1 MLGTGR
7 GVDHRI
13 CVEMLAVRH
22 HDDAMSGCNYRF
34 GLVGHEIEGAR
45 RVALTGGGSRAWL
58 RGAAF
63 IAAAVATSACSWGP
77 DMSEFRLPNRNT
89 FLPSST
95 AAYVGPVSR
104 TGPVGPADLVDGQG
118 YCSGGAG
125 QGAPDAASTAR
136 GVGLEMTECE
146 VVRSLGPPQSA
157 EIGGEGTGV
166 RSTVLTYRSGDRP
179 GIYRFSGGRLK
190 TIEQGDEPLPA
201 VKKPPAKKPK
211 SA

>member
-1 MLGTGR
+1 M
-7 GVDHRI
+7 
-13 CVEMLAVRH
+13 
-22 HDDAMSGCNYRF
+22 
-34 GLVGHEIEGAR
+34 
-45 RVALTGGGSRAWL
+45 ALTGGGLRAWL
-58 RGAAF
+58 RGVAF
-63 IAAAVATSACSWGP
+63 CAAAVAISACSWGP

-118 YCSGGAG
+118 TCSGGAG
-125 QGAPDAASTAR
+125 QGSPDAASAAR

-146 VVRSLGPPQSA
+146 VVRSLGPPQAA
-157 EIGGEGTGV
+157 EIGSEGNGV
-166 RSTVLTYRSGDRP
+166 RSSVLTYRSGDRP

-190 TIEQGDEPLPA
+190 SIEQGDEPLPPA
-201 VKKPPAKKPK
+201 SKKPPAKKPK

>member
-1 MLGTGR
+1 
-7 GVDHRI
+7 
-13 CVEMLAVRH
+13 MLAMRH
-22 HDDAMSGCNYRF
+22 HDDAISGCNYRF
-34 GLVGHEIEGAR
+34 GLAGLEIEGAR
-45 RVALTGGGSRAWL
+45 RVALTGGGLRARL
-58 RGAAF
+58 RGAAV
-63 IAAAVATSACSWGP
+63 AAAAIAVSGCSWGP

-125 QGAPDAASTAR
+125 QGSPDAASAR

-146 VVRSLGPPQSA
+146 VVRSLGPPQAA
-157 EIGGEGTGV
+157 EIGNEGNGV
-166 RSTVLTYRSGDRP
+166 RAAVLTYRSGDRP

-190 TIEQGDEPLPA
+190 SIEQGDEPLPA
-201 VKKPPAKKPK
+201 AKKPPAKKPK